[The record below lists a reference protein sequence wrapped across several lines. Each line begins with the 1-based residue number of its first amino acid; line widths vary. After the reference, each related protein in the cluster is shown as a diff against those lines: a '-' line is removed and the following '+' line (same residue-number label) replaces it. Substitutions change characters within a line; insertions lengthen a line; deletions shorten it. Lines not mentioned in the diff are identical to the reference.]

1 MRGITSTYNAVD
13 FLPRVHVPVLQFNG
27 RFDTDFRFT
36 TSAKPFFDRL
46 GTNPEDKPHVVES
59 TAHFVAPTVSSAETL
74 DWLDKYLGP
83 LD

>member
-13 FLPRVHVPVLQFNG
+13 CLPRAYALVLQFNG

-36 TSAKPFFDRL
+36 TSAKPFLDRL
-46 GTNPEDKPHVVES
+46 GTNPEDKPHVVDS
-59 TAHFVAPTVSSAETL
+59 TRHFVALTVSSAETP
-74 DWLDKYLGP
+74 DWLDKHLGP